1 MSLPRRDFITLLG
14 GAVAWPLAARAQQ
27 PAGGMPHLAVG
38 IASPQFAAE
47 LAAFRA
53 ALVKLGWVEG
63 RNIRTDVRW
72 GYTLTGEFISPAQFA
87 AELVSL
93 APNVILSQASDDV
106 KALLQETRTIPIVF
120 AATVDPLANGLV
132 NSVAHPGGNVTGFTA
147 YDPPIG
153 GKWLELLKEVA
164 PDIKRVLVILGLDSI
179 GQLSILRAIEAAAP
193 GFGVQ
198 IAVGPRLPD
207 VSTAAIESAAIER
220 DINTFA
226 QEPNGGLLV
235 FFSSIALANRD
246 LILGLAARHRL
257 PAMYASRAFM
267 AGGGLMSYDTD
278 FVNIFERAASY
289 VDRILRGEKPGDL
302 PVQAPTKFNLIINLK
317 TAKALGLTI
326 PLPLLGLAQEV
337 IE

>member
-1 MSLPRRDFITLLG
+1 MRRREFITLFG
-14 GAVAWPLAARAQQ
+14 GAAIAWPHAAPAQQ
-27 PAGGMPHLAVG
+27 PAGVVPRLAIG
-38 IASPQFAAE
+38 IAGPQFAAE

-53 ALVKLGWVEG
+53 ALAKLGWVQD
-63 RNIRTDVRW
+63 RNIRIDCVW
-72 GYTLTGEFISPAQFA
+72 GCTLTGEISSARLA

-93 APNVILSQASDDV
+93 APSVILSQASDDV

-120 AATVDPLANGLV
+120 AATVDPLATGLV
-132 NSVAHPGGNVTGFTA
+132 DSLAHPAGNVTGFTA
-147 YDPPIG
+147 YDPPMG

-198 IAVGPRLPD
+198 IMAGPRGD
-207 VSTAAIESAAIER
+207 VSTAAIERAAIEC

-235 FFSSIALANRD
+235 FFSSVALANRD
-246 LILGLAARHRL
+246 LIIGLAAQHRL

-289 VDRILRGEKPGDL
+289 VDRILRGVSRRWRPIWCAARS
-302 PVQAPTKFNLIINLK
+302 P
-317 TAKALGLTI
+317 
-326 PLPLLGLAQEV
+326 
-337 IE
+337 

>member
-1 MSLPRRDFITLLG
+1 MRRRDFIGLLG
-14 GAVAWPLAARAQQ
+14 GTVAWPIAARAQQ
-27 PAGGMPHLAVG
+27 PAGGVLRLAIG
-38 IASPQFAAE
+38 IASRQFAAE
-47 LAAFRA
+47 LATFRA
-53 ALVKLGWVEG
+53 ALAKLGWVEG
-63 RNIRTDVRW
+63 RNIRIDVRW
-72 GYTLTGEFISPAQFA
+72 PDALTGEFISPARFA
-87 AELVSL
+87 AELLSL
-93 APNVILSQASDDV
+93 TPNVILSQASDDV

-120 AATVDPLANGLV
+120 AATVDPLAYGLV
-132 NSVAHPGGNVTGFTA
+132 DSLAHPGGNVTGFTA
-147 YDPPIG
+147 YDPPMG
-153 GKWLELLKEVA
+153 GKWLQLLKEVA

-179 GQLSILRAIEAAAP
+179 GQLSILRTIEAAAP
-193 GFGVQ
+193 VFGVQ
-198 IAVGPRLPD
+198 IEAGPRLPD
-207 VSTAAIESAAIER
+207 VFTAAIEGAAIER

-235 FFSSIALANRD
+235 FFGSNMLANRD

-267 AGGGLMSYDTD
+267 AGGALMSYDTD

-302 PVQAPTKFNLIINLK
+302 PVQAPTKFDLIINLK

>member
-1 MSLPRRDFITLLG
+1 MRRRDFITLLG
-14 GAVAWPLAARAQQ
+14 GAAAVWPIAVRAQQ
-27 PAGGMPHLAVG
+27 PVGGVPRLAIG
-38 IASPQFAAE
+38 IAGFETDREVQLR
-47 LAAFRA
+47 LAAFRT
-53 ALVKLGWVEG
+53 ALAKLGWVEG
-63 RNIRTDVRW
+63 RNIRIDYVWSTEKNLPPVR
-72 GYTLTGEFISPAQFA
+72 LA

-93 APNVILSQASDDV
+93 APNVILAQANDDV

-120 AATVDPLANGLV
+120 AAAVDPLANGLV
-132 NSVAHPGGNVTGFTA
+132 DSLAHPSGNLTGFAA
-147 YDPPIG
+147 YDYPMG

-164 PDIKRVLVILGLDSI
+164 PGIKRVLVILSLGSPD
-179 GQLSILRAIEAAAP
+179 QLPFLQAIETAAP

-198 IAVGPRLPD
+198 IV
-207 VSTAAIESAAIER
+207 AADSITPPAEIER
-220 DINTFA
+220 AINTFA

-235 FFSSIALANRD
+235 TFGGGALNKRD
-246 LILGLAARHRL
+246 LIIGLAARHRL

-289 VDRILRGEKPGDL
+289 VDRILRGERPGDL
-302 PVQAPTKFNLIINLK
+302 SVQAPTKFDLVVNLK